1 MLDEIT
7 PVLTPPRKSKMLAAE
22 PGIIDRLPLVESK
35 ISFVPFINYL
45 KEKRQSVSDTR
56 ERLYNDLIKKF
67 ESEPSLLYVED
78 IEIIHQHSELM
89 ELLTTSLFPVVAN
102 DQRRIFALAA
112 PYRFNV
118 FYYSDF
124 FREIFFDDKEQ
135 HLLLPDGMP
144 IDELK
149 AIQCAAIYDH
159 VLQKFY
165 GMKLNQ
171 NHELVYP
178 LTDPDTGMLRYY
190 RIRYDS
196 RFIDLKLKGTLP
208 LLKDCAVCMNSFRI
222 LDLEKQLTTMPLD
235 LFEAEG
241 FAVWVAEDVTVTES
255 LDVIK
260 KILLREDSCDTNIID
275 ELKKGVKALVGL
287 NDLQVGLMPFVKIN
301 KQFVLDE
308 ENAKHSLVVKQ
319 WLNNDPGSPEY
330 FKMFIGML
338 QQ

>member
-7 PVLTPPRKSKMLAAE
+7 PVLMPPRKSKMLAAE
-22 PGIIDRLPLVESK
+22 PGIIEMLPLVESK

-56 ERLYNDLIKKF
+56 ERLYTYLIKKF
-67 ESEPSLLYVED
+67 ESEPSLLYAED
-78 IEIIHQHSELM
+78 VEIIHQHSELM

-102 DQRRIFALAA
+102 DQRHIFALAM

-124 FREIFFDDKEQ
+124 FREIFFDAEEK

-149 AIQCAAIYDH
+149 AIQCSAIYDH

-165 GMKLNQ
+165 GVKLNE

-222 LDLEKQLTTMPLD
+222 LNLEKQLTTMPLE

-255 LDVIK
+255 LEVIK
-260 KILLREDSCDTNIID
+260 KILLRESSESID
-275 ELKKGVKALVGL
+275 RSERFAGRA
-287 NDLQVGLMPFVKIN
+287 
-301 KQFVLDE
+301 
-308 ENAKHSLVVKQ
+308 NAICKDQ
-319 WLNNDPGSPEY
+319 
-330 FKMFIGML
+330 
-338 QQ
+338 